1 MSLEAGEINKKI
13 IALGEKFQV
22 STVMLFWSAI
32 IRISQIFNNN

>member
-22 STVMLFWSAI
+22 YCDI
-32 IRISQIFNNN
+32 ILEYHNQNFTNNN